1 MVKKIILV
9 KPRGLCAGVERAL
22 KILDLAV
29 KNNQGPIFYCRH
41 EIVHN
46 KNVVK
51 EFEKKGVKFMEDI
64 NQIPDGATVVLS
76 AHGTSPKL
84 LAQAKQKNLRI
95 IDAVCPLVTK
105 VHWEAKR
112 FSEAG
117 YFVLYI
123 GHKNHPEPEGVGGEV
138 TNGGFKLIDSLAEAK
153 QWQLPE
159 KFKKLVIL
167 NQTTLSQEDTKE
179 IIDYLMNKFKE
190 VMLPPGSDICFAT
203 HNRQAAVKELAKKTD
218 LILVVGSKASSNS
231 NKLRDVGEKSGTES
245 HLIDGPEDWE
255 ERWFI
260 GKNNVGITAGASV
273 PDKYVNAVVE
283 AVKDK
288 FGGEVQELEIIKE
301 NVTFHL

>member
-22 KILDLAV
+22 TILDLAV
-29 KNNQGPIFYCRH
+29 KQTRGQVYCRH

-46 KNVVK
+46 KKVVK
-51 EFEKKGVKFMEDI
+51 EFEERGVKFVEDI

-84 LAQAKQKNLRI
+84 LVQVKQKNLKI

-105 VHWEAKR
+105 VHNEAKR

-123 GHKNHPEPEGVGGEV
+123 GHKNHPEPVGVGGEV
-138 TNGGFKLIDSLAEAK
+138 SGGGFKLIDSLEEAK

-159 KFKKLVIL
+159 KFTKIAIL

-179 IIDYLMNKFKE
+179 IIDYLRNKFKG
-190 VMLPPGSDICFAT
+190 VMLRQGDICFAT
-203 HNRQAAVKELAKKTD
+203 HNRQVTVK
-218 LILVVGSKASSNS
+218 S
-231 NKLRDVGEKSGTES
+231 
-245 HLIDGPEDWE
+245 
-255 ERWFI
+255 
-260 GKNNVGITAGASV
+260 
-273 PDKYVNAVVE
+273 
-283 AVKDK
+283 
-288 FGGEVQELEIIKE
+288 
-301 NVTFHL
+301 